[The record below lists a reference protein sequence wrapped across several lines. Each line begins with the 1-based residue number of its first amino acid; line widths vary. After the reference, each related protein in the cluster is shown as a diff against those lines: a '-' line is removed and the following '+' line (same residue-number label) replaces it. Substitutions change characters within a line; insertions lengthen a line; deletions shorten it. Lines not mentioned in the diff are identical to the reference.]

1 MVNDIKPIDKNNKLL
16 KFADDMTLEVSGIN
30 GSDTSNME
38 VNNIVKWSESNH
50 MPLNMNKPGK
60 W

>member
-16 KFADDMTLEVSGIN
+16 KFADDVTLEVSGIN
-30 GSDTSNME
+30 RSDTSNME
-38 VNNIVKWSESNH
+38 VNKIVKWSESIR